1 MCKKQT
7 QGYLKIFS
15 TTLLPSH
22 FRWLCLWLGV
32 LGGFILMTDQITAQA
47 PFNEQ
52 ALDQFINQQMAT
64 QRVPGLALA
73 IIQGDQVRMVKGYGA
88 ARADQPVTPQTQFL
102 VASLS
107 KSFTA
112 VAIMQ
117 LVEAG
122 KLALDAPVQ
131 RYLSE
136 FTLADPAAAQ
146 QITVRQLLNQVSG
159 LSDAG
164 FPAMRLPAPKTAA
177 ERITSLRAARLVAPP
192 GKEYHYFD
200 VNYQILARLVE
211 VASGQPFSD
220 YLQTH
225 IFAPLQ
231 MTHTVNLMTDRDIA
245 QKPTNLAQGHL
256 LAYTLP
262 LASGEE
268 TGFMGGSSGIVTT
281 AEDMAHYLIMQNNA
295 GRFQGKQ
302 LLSAQSVAL
311 LHTPPT
317 NVNSPYAMG
326 WLTATTP
333 SGVQTLEH
341 NGILSTFYAE
351 MVLLPATRQG
361 FVLLYN
367 IHSLAQ
373 DALGAPQ
380 IKDGLVDLLTGRQ
393 PKTGGFTVTT
403 WAILMG
409 ALTLLCVGLEIRGL
423 VRLPRWRQQAE
434 TKPLWRHLLNIIWSF
449 VPAAF
454 VLAMPAIVLSSA
466 GRAYGYLT
474 LFRSMLDSLGWLGL
488 CAVLGVLNGL
498 ARLMWL
504 LRSEPRI

>member
-1 MCKKQT
+1 MNRQ
-7 QGYLKIFS
+7 I
-15 TTLLPSH
+15 
-22 FRWLCLWLGV
+22 RWLFFWLGL
-32 LGGFILMTDQITAQA
+32 LGGLMLLAKPSAAQA
-47 PFNEQ
+47 P
-52 ALDQFINQQMAT
+52 LDEHTLDRFMTAQMAT

-73 IIQGDQVRMVKGYGA
+73 IIQADQIHILKGYGA
-88 ARADQPVTPQTQFL
+88 ARANEPVTAQTQFL

-112 VAIMQ
+112 VATMQ
-117 LVEAG
+117 LVETG
-122 KLALDAPVQ
+122 KLDLDAPVQ
-131 RYLSE
+131 RYLPD
-136 FTLADPAAAQ
+136 FTLADPAATQ

-192 GKEYHYFD
+192 GMEYHYFD
-200 VNYQILARLVE
+200 INYQILARLVE

-225 IFAPLQ
+225 LFTPLQ
-231 MTHTVNLMTDRDIA
+231 MTHTVNLMTSDDIA

-256 LAYTLP
+256 LAYGLP
-262 LASGEE
+262 IASGEE
-268 TGFMGGSSGIVTT
+268 SGFMGGSSGIVTT
-281 AEDMAHYLIMQNNA
+281 AEDMAHYLIMQTNG

-311 LHTPPT
+311 LHTPPA
-317 NVNSPYAMG
+317 NLNSPYAMG

-333 SGVQTLEH
+333 SGVQHLEH

-351 MVLLPATRQG
+351 MVLLPETKQG

-373 DALGAPQ
+373 DALGAPP
-380 IKDGLVDLLTGRQ
+380 IKDGLIDLLTGHQ
-393 PKTGGFTVTT
+393 PKTGGFSVTT

-409 ALTLLCVGLEIRGL
+409 VLTLLCVGLEMRGIL
-423 VRLPRWRQQAE
+423 RLSRWREQAA
-434 TKPLWRHLLNIIWSF
+434 TKPLWRHVLNIVWSF
-449 VPAAF
+449 IPAVF
-454 VLAMPAIVLSSA
+454 VLAMPTIVLSSS
-466 GRAYGYLT
+466 GRAFGYLT

-488 CAVLGVLNGL
+488 CAVLGALNGL
-498 ARLMWL
+498 ARLMWV
-504 LRSEPRI
+504 LRRNRDADWR